1 MKRGMFMD
9 MIVAYDIA
17 NPKRLA
23 KIAKIMKDYGVRVQ
37 KSIFEVT
44 AKGGGFEQMRR
55 RVEAVI
61 VPEEDGVKYFPLCDK
76 CSGTVEII
84 GQGIFI
90 DPDEEFYIY

>member
-1 MKRGMFMD
+1 MD

-61 VPEEDGVKYFPLCDK
+61 VPEEDGVKYFPLCEK

>member
-1 MKRGMFMD
+1 MN

-17 NPKRLA
+17 DPRRLA
-23 KIAKIMKDYGVRVQ
+23 KIAKIMKDYGSRVQ
-37 KSIFEVT
+37 KSIFEVS
-44 AKGGGFEQMRR
+44 ARGGVFNELRR

-61 VPEEDGVKYFPLCDK
+61 VPEEDGVKYFPVCEK

-90 DPDEEFYIY
+90 DPEQEYYIY